1 MLEQEV
7 SILWNRFGKLK
18 EWEVKKNLITYSI
31 VEKDTNKVIE
41 NFIILD
47 KEEIELLIDI
57 NFYLYDI
64 DG

>member
-1 MLEQEV
+1 MEV
-7 SILWNRFGKLK
+7 FETDTLK
-18 EWEVKKNLITYSI
+18 VEIDKKNKKVYLY
-31 VEKDTNKVIE
+31 KRDKNKVIE